1 MENKQPRHEF
11 TKKVTNLSEDALNKV
26 DEVVETV
33 QSHTKKYSDITQD
46 YIQKNPLKSLGIA
59 VAAGAF
65 LALLLRK
72 Q

>member
-11 TKKVTNLSEDALNKV
+11 TKKVSDLSEDTLNKV
-26 DEVVETV
+26 DEVVDKV
-33 QSHTKKYSDITQD
+33 QDHAKKYSEITQD
-46 YIQKNPLKSLGIA
+46 YVQKYPLKSLGIA

-72 Q
+72 